1 MLTRSKSSILRKHH
15 YPHSSSFRENNN
27 CNNNNNNTIPGVR
40 TTAHYHR
47 EPKRN
52 PHLTDADRYWERYE
66 KFRERK
72 MAMMR
77 AHKHNVEQRLK
88 TEQTGS
94 NNNNNNNL
102 DKSSFLFQPIH
113 KQVIKHE
120 GRRTSLDPNW
130 YTENIYSN
138 QSIDNSDDDKIRK
151 RFNKYSFDLNGN
163 DDESDDLY
171 IINFKPRGTGVGG
184 SPSKTIPAPGCR
196 YPKSNS
202 CCFGPRASETRPNI
216 SKSHSFSTA
225 RGYEFPTVEMS
236 DLYRPL
242 TKRSNLKNTNQNRY
256 FMEERERE
264 QYRRGMRCNREEEA
278 CLTDCPG
285 TSRKVENRFRN
296 YNVNEWDLRNQNT
309 GILDHNE
316 LFNDV
321 DIFSFDSD
329 VASGG
334 EMGVVHDN
342 GLNQLF
348 KTERSKILLR
358 DKFDKLNKYTDDF
371 MDDYNKSFDDIL
383 RVTEYTSPN
392 KNNIRLD
399 IKPSKY
405 DDSSSEVSTDT
416 DLELDDFNFD
426 FEKYWMDLEKND
438 DLDINRNTLS
448 KKEMKSV
455 KNVNVERYNNAM
467 DNLNGNLDEIDSYD
481 ELTRKLE
488 VSGIDESYVNEETL
502 ADTPFDKYRD
512 SVGRSHRF
520 SLLNNIFSIYKPNKY
535 SPLNCQQSMIDKNN
549 RIKSLKLA
557 KKINR
562 SSRLRPLGET
572 TGTNR
577 TPIFISSCNRPLMIT
592 SSPPFLPSPHPTRDQ
607 ARFQIIPEKTG
618 LKISPLYRLDYE
630 HGLNNRKH
638 KYNYLKS
645 TTRPLTFW

>member
-1 MLTRSKSSILRKHH
+1 
-15 YPHSSSFRENNN
+15 
-27 CNNNNNNTIPGVR
+27 
-40 TTAHYHR
+40 
-47 EPKRN
+47 
-52 PHLTDADRYWERYE
+52 
-66 KFRERK
+66 

-77 AHKHNVEQRLK
+77 AHKLNVEQRIK
-88 TEQTGS
+88 TEQQQQIS
-94 NNNNNNNL
+94 NNNPE
-102 DKSSFLFQPIH
+102 KSNFLFQPIH
-113 KQVIKHE
+113 KHVVKHE

-151 RFNKYSFDLNGN
+151 RFNAYSLDLNGN
-163 DDESDDLY
+163 DDESDDLF
-171 IINFKPRGTGVGG
+171 IINLKPRG
-184 SPSKTIPAPGCR
+184 SPSKTIPSR

-202 CCFGPRASETRPNI
+202 CCFGPRASDRPNI

-225 RGYEFPTVEMS
+225 RGYDFPLEMS
-236 DLYRPL
+236 EFYRPPV
-242 TKRSNLKNTNQNRY
+242 KRSNLKNTNRY
-256 FMEERERE
+256 F
-264 QYRRGMRCNREEEA
+264 EEEA
-278 CLTDCPG
+278 HRRRLVDETWLADGPCPG

-296 YNVNEWDLRNQNT
+296 YKATNEW
-309 GILDHNE
+309 GLDHNE
-316 LFNDV
+316 LFNDA

-334 EMGVVHDN
+334 DLVHDN

-348 KTERSKILLR
+348 KAERSKIMLR

-438 DLDINRNTLS
+438 DLDINRNTLT
-448 KKEMKSV
+448 KKEVKSL

-488 VSGIDESYVNEETL
+488 QSGIGDASYVNDEAE
-502 ADTPFDKYRD
+502 TPFDKYRD
-512 SVGRSHRF
+512 TVGRSHRF

-549 RIKSLKLA
+549 RLKSLKLA

-562 SSRLRPLGET
+562 SSRLRPLGESSA
-572 TGTNR
+572 NR
-577 TPIFISSCNRPLMIT
+577 PPVFISSCNRPLMIT

>member
-1 MLTRSKSSILRKHH
+1 
-15 YPHSSSFRENNN
+15 
-27 CNNNNNNTIPGVR
+27 
-40 TTAHYHR
+40 
-47 EPKRN
+47 
-52 PHLTDADRYWERYE
+52 
-66 KFRERK
+66 

-77 AHKHNVEQRLK
+77 AHKLNVEQRLK
-88 TEQTGS
+88 TEQTT
-94 NNNNNNNL
+94 NKP

-138 QSIDNSDDDKIRK
+138 QSIDNSDDDKVRK
-151 RFNKYSFDLNGN
+151 KFNMYTVDLNGN
-163 DDESDDLY
+163 DDESDDLF
-171 IINFKPRGTGVGG
+171 IINLKPRGMGDGVGG

-202 CCFGPRASETRPNI
+202 CCFGPRASDMSHPHI
-216 SKSHSFSTA
+216 SKSHSFSTT
-225 RGYEFPTVEMS
+225 RGYDFPTVEMS
-236 DLYRPL
+236 ELYRPPN
-242 TKRSNLKNTNQNRY
+242 KRSNLKNTNQNRY
-256 FMEERERE
+256 FNEDRD
-264 QYRRGMRCNREEEA
+264 QYRRGRCNRE
-278 CLTDCPG
+278 DCMNE
-285 TSRKVENRFRN
+285 TCMVDCVTNRKVENRFRN
-296 YNVNEWDLRNQNT
+296 YKVNEWDLRNQNT
-309 GILDHNE
+309 GLMDHNE
-316 LFNDV
+316 LFNDA

-334 EMGVVHDN
+334 GEMGAGAVHDN

-426 FEKYWMDLEKND
+426 FEKYWTDLEKND

-448 KKEMKSV
+448 KKEMKNM

-481 ELTRKLE
+481 ELARKLE
-488 VSGIDESYVNEETL
+488 VSGIDDSYVNEETL

-562 SSRLRPLGET
+562 SSRLRPLGESIAPSSR
-572 TGTNR
+572 TNR
-577 TPIFISSCNRPLMIT
+577 NPVFISSCNRPLMIT

>member
-1 MLTRSKSSILRKHH
+1 
-15 YPHSSSFRENNN
+15 
-27 CNNNNNNTIPGVR
+27 
-40 TTAHYHR
+40 
-47 EPKRN
+47 
-52 PHLTDADRYWERYE
+52 
-66 KFRERK
+66 

-77 AHKHNVEQRLK
+77 AHKLNVEQRLK
-88 TEQTGS
+88 TEQHTNK
-94 NNNNNNNL
+94 NNST
-102 DKSSFLFQPIH
+102 DKSFLFQPIH
-113 KQVIKHE
+113 KKVMKHE

-151 RFNKYSFDLNGN
+151 KFNMYSLDLNGN
-163 DDESDDLY
+163 DDESDDLF
-171 IINFKPRGTGVGG
+171 IINLKPRGTGGVGT
-184 SPSKTIPAPGCR
+184 SPNKTIPAPGRR

-202 CCFGPRASETRPNI
+202 CSFGSRTADARPHI
-216 SKSHSFSTA
+216 SKSHSFSTT
-225 RGYEFPTVEMS
+225 RGYEFPSVEMTE
-236 DLYRPL
+236 LYRPP
-242 TKRSNLKNTNQNRY
+242 TKRSNLKNTNQNSY
-256 FMEERERE
+256 FNDDFEHYSRGRCIREDCFNE
-264 QYRRGMRCNREEEA
+264 T
-278 CLTDCPG
+278 CLTNCIDCGENP
-285 TSRKVENRFRN
+285 KIENRFRN
-296 YNVNEWDLRNQNT
+296 FKVNDWDLRNQNVNNN
-309 GILDHNE
+309 D
-316 LFNDV
+316 LFNDA
-321 DIFSFDSD
+321 DICSFDSD

-334 EMGVVHDN
+334 GVVHDN

-348 KTERSKILLR
+348 KTERSKIILR

-383 RVTEYTSPN
+383 RVTEYKSPN

-455 KNVNVERYNNAM
+455 KNVNVERYNNTM
-467 DNLNGNLDEIDSYD
+467 DNLNANLDEINTYD
-481 ELTRKLE
+481 DLTRKLE
-488 VSGIDESYVNEETL
+488 ISGIGESYVNEEPL
-502 ADTPFDKYRD
+502 AETPFNKYRD

-562 SSRLRPLGET
+562 SSRLRPLGDAT
-572 TGTNR
+572 PARCTNHN
-577 TPIFISSCNRPLMIT
+577 PVFISSCNRPLMIT

-638 KYNYLKS
+638 KHNYLKS
-645 TTRPLTFW
+645 TMRPLTFW